1 MMSFATW
8 EKILLAILVA
18 GTIAIFVKD
27 LSAKIRL
34 IVAGKPDRPRTD
46 RLGARIWRVI
56 KEVLLQSRVVSGRP
70 IAGLMHATVFLGFL
84 AFALETVDHFL
95 EGFGVP
101 FLEPLLGNG
110 LPVFKAFLAGVAVL
124 VSLAIIGLAFR
135 RFVLVKISPD
145 PKSYS
150 SGVVALLILLLM
162 LTYLNGIRAEP
173 IAAKANWWLHSLIII
188 IFPHLIL
195 RSKHFHILMAPVNIF
210 FRTHRLGDYLP
221 LNLDMEAMAEAGEVN
236 LGLENIAQ
244 VPWKMRLD
252 FLTCVEC
259 KRCTD
264 QCPAAN
270 CGQELNPRGFV
281 LAGREAL
288 NSNGTNGAVIGS
300 VITET
305 ALGQCTSCGACENI
319 CPVGIEHLQLLL
331 GAKRAQALA
340 IGKGMVATEFLEKI
354 NQYGN
359 PFSAGKEIR
368 ANLIE
373 TLEIPFYEKG
383 KNEYLLWLGCVWA
396 YNNDARSSVEAMA
409 TVLKNAGVSFG
420 VLENEACCGHHS
432 RRQGEEMQ
440 FQNLANENINAL
452 QEQGV
457 KKIISPCPHC
467 LHTMR
472 REYSTL
478 QEQFSVEVIHH
489 SEFLGN
495 LIANGAIQLHTAN
508 GKARPVA
515 YHDPCYLGRY
525 EGIYAAP
532 RAVIER
538 TGGELRELPRH
549 GAKSYCCGGGS
560 AGFVREQKVARRVD
574 QERKAEIAASGVKV
588 LVTACPEC
596 KMMLNSAVEETKDLA
611 EWVAESMR
619 VTAPNGR
626 NLLSAKEGNML
637 VDYATT
643 TDVAERIREYF
654 ILHPDEELHLL
665 GIVKHAHVSG
675 NLNDLRRI
683 TDELVAHGDL
693 IVEVRNGAR
702 YYKLAP
708 QKKSVASI

>member
-1 MMSFATW
+1 MSFSGW
-8 EKILLAILVA
+8 EKMLLAVSLA
-18 GTIAIFVKD
+18 GTVAIFVKD

-34 IVAGKPDRPRTD
+34 IVAGKPDRPRAD

-56 KEVLLQSRVVSGRP
+56 KEVLLQSRVIGGRP

-95 EGFGVP
+95 EGFGVSFLDP
-101 FLEPLLGNG
+101 FLGKG
-110 LPVFKAFLAGVAVL
+110 LPVFKAFLAGVAML

-150 SGVVALLILLLM
+150 SGIVALLILVLM
-162 LTYLNGIRAEP
+162 LTYLNGVRAAP
-173 IAAKANWWLHSLIII
+173 LAAKANWWLHSLIII
-188 IFPHLIL
+188 VFPHLIL

-221 LNLDMEAMAEAGEVN
+221 LNLDMEAIAEAEEVN

-270 CGQELNPRGFV
+270 CGQELNPRGFI

-288 NSNGTNGAVIGS
+288 SNNGTNGAVIGT

-340 IGKGMVATEFLEKI
+340 IGKGMVATEFLEML
-354 NQYGN
+354 NRYGN
-359 PFSAGKEIR
+359 PFSAGKEVR
-368 ANLIE
+368 ANLIAA
-373 TLEIPFYEKG
+373 LEIPFYEKG
-383 KNEYLLWLGCVWA
+383 KTEYLLWLGCVWA
-396 YNNDARSSVEAMA
+396 YNADARSSVEAMV
-409 TVLKNAGVSFG
+409 TVLKQAGVSFG

-440 FQNLANENINAL
+440 FQNLANENIDAL
-452 QEQGV
+452 REQGV
-457 KKIISPCPHC
+457 RKVISPCPHC
-467 LHTMR
+467 LHTIR
-472 REYSTL
+472 REYPAL
-478 QEQFSVEVIHH
+478 QKKFSVELIHH
-489 SEFLGN
+489 SEFLGK
-495 LIANGAIQLHTAN
+495 LIATGAVQLHAVN
-508 GKARPVA
+508 SKARTVA

-525 EGIYAAP
+525 EGIYVAP
-532 RAVIER
+532 RAVIESA
-538 TGGELRELPRH
+538 GGELRELPRH
-549 GAKSYCCGGGS
+549 GAKSFCCGGGG

-574 QERKAEIAASGVKV
+574 QERKAEIAASGVNV

-611 EWVAESMR
+611 EWVAESMC
-619 VTAPNGR
+619 VAVPNGG
-626 NLLSAKEGNML
+626 NLSAAKEGNML
-637 VDYATT
+637 VDDATT
-643 TDVAERIREYF
+643 TGVAEKIREYF

-665 GIVKHAHVSG
+665 GIVKQARVSG
-675 NLNDLRRI
+675 VLNDLRKVADR
-683 TDELVAHGDL
+683 LVEQGDL
-693 IVEVRNGAR
+693 IVEVRYGAR

>member
-1 MMSFATW
+1 
-8 EKILLAILVA
+8 
-18 GTIAIFVKD
+18 
-27 LSAKIRL
+27 
-34 IVAGKPDRPRTD
+34 
-46 RLGARIWRVI
+46 
-56 KEVLLQSRVVSGRP
+56 VLLQSRVVGGRP
-70 IAGLMHATVFLGFL
+70 IAGLMHAAVFLGFL
-84 AFALETVDHFL
+84 AFGLETIDHFL
-95 EGFGVP
+95 EGLGVP
-101 FLEPLLGNG
+101 FLSPILGG
-110 LPVFKAFLAGVAVL
+110 SLSVFKTFLAVMAIL
-124 VSLAIIGLAFR
+124 VSVAIIGLAFR

-150 SGVVALLILLLM
+150 SGLVALLILLLM
-162 LTYLNGIRAEP
+162 LTYLNGIRETP
-173 IAAKANWWLHSLIII
+173 LAAKANWWFHSLIVIV
-188 IFPHLIL
+188 FPHLIL

-210 FRTHRLGDYLP
+210 FRTHQLGDYLP

-236 LGLENIAQ
+236 LGLENLAQ
-244 VPWKMRLD
+244 VPWKMRMD

-270 CGQELNPRGFV
+270 CGQELDPRGFI

-288 NSNGTNGAVIGS
+288 NRNGTNGAVIGS
-300 VITET
+300 IISEN

-340 IGKGMVATEFLEKI
+340 IGKGMVAPEFLEMI

-359 PFSAGKEIR
+359 PFSASKDVR
-368 ANLIE
+368 ASLIE
-373 TLEIPFYEKG
+373 ALEIPFYEKG
-383 KNEYLLWLGCVWA
+383 KTEHLLWLGCVWA
-396 YNNDARSSVEAMA
+396 YNTDARGSVEAMV
-409 TVLKNAGVSFG
+409 TVLKHAGVSFG

-440 FQNLANENINAL
+440 FQNLANENINVL
-452 QEQGV
+452 RQQGV

-472 REYSTL
+472 REYPTL
-478 QEQFSVEVIHH
+478 QEKFSLELIHH

-495 LIANGAIQLHTAN
+495 LITTGAIQLHAAN
-508 GKARPVA
+508 SKARPVA

-525 EGIYAAP
+525 EGLYAAP

-538 TGGELRELPRH
+538 AGGELRELPRH
-549 GAKSYCCGGGS
+549 GAKSFCCGGGS

-574 QERKAEIAASGVKV
+574 QERKAEIAASGAKV

-619 VTAPNGR
+619 VAEHNGR
-626 NLLSAKEGNML
+626 KLLSATEGNML

-643 TDVAERIREYF
+643 TEVADQIRQYF
-654 ILHPDEELHLL
+654 ILHPGEELHLL

-675 NLNDLRRI
+675 NLNELRHI
-683 TDELVAHGDL
+683 ADELVAQGDL
-693 IVEVRNGAR
+693 VVETRYGAR
-702 YYKLAP
+702 YYRLA
-708 QKKSVASI
+708 KK